1 MITEDTLRAMLRDF
15 GGVEPTE
22 EEMERVLASVRN
34 YQQRAEG
41 LSDLDLATV
50 LSGRL
55 LHAEEGGPK
64 P

>member
-1 MITEDTLRAMLRDF
+1 MVTEETLRAMLREF

-34 YQQRAEG
+34 YQQRAEPLG
-41 LSDLDLATV
+41 DLDLSTV

-55 LHAEEGGPK
+55 LHAQEGGPQ

>member
-1 MITEDTLRAMLRDF
+1 MVTEDTLRAMLREF

-22 EEMERVLASVRN
+22 AEMERVLASVNTYR
-34 YQQRAEG
+34 QRAQPLG
-41 LSDLDLATV
+41 DLDLSTV

-55 LHAEEGGPK
+55 LHAQEGGPQ

>member
-1 MITEDTLRAMLRDF
+1 MVTEDTLRAMLREF

-22 EEMERVLASVRN
+22 AEMERVLASVN
-34 YQQRAEG
+34 TYLQRAEPLG
-41 LSDLDLATV
+41 ELDLSTV

-55 LHAEEGGPK
+55 LHAQEGGPQ

>member
-1 MITEDTLRAMLRDF
+1 MLREF

-22 EEMERVLASVRN
+22 EEMEEVLASVRN
-34 YQQRAEG
+34 YQQRAERLG
-41 LSDLDLATV
+41 ELDLSTV

-55 LHAEEGGPK
+55 LRAQEGGPQ

>member
-1 MITEDTLRAMLRDF
+1 MVTAETLRAMLREF

-22 EEMERVLASVRN
+22 EEMARVLASVRN
-34 YQQRAEG
+34 YQQRSERLG
-41 LSDLDLATV
+41 ELDLSTV

-55 LHAEEGGPK
+55 LRAQEGGPQ

>member
-1 MITEDTLRAMLRDF
+1 MVTEDTLRAMLREF

-22 EEMERVLASVRN
+22 AEMERVLASVNTYR
-34 YQQRAEG
+34 QRAQPLGE
-41 LSDLDLATV
+41 LDLSAV

-55 LHAEEGGPK
+55 LHAQEGGPQ